1 MISTA
6 EALRHLIGFPT
17 VSRDSNRD
25 LIDWVTD
32 LLRQHGAE
40 PVIIENDDGTKA
52 NLFATTGPED
62 RAGVMLSGHT
72 DVVPIDGQNWTK
84 PPFECTFEDG
94 RYYGRGTADM
104 KGFVASALSAFCHAT
119 TVSLKTPLH
128 LALSYDEEI
137 GCIGVR
143 SMIAMLE
150 EAPVR
155 PAFCIVGEP
164 THMAVAVGHKGKTA
178 LKATCIGSEAHSA
191 LAPTAVNAV
200 HLACDL
206 IQEIRRIQDDLRL
219 NGLKDA
225 AYDIP
230 YTTFHAGIIHS
241 GVALNIVPNH
251 AEVAFEIRNLSND
264 SPEAILDRLR
274 GAISPIIAAARTTA
288 PQADIQIKIT
298 NSYPGLE
305 TPIESEIVSFVTGLT
320 GSNKIIKVAF
330 GTEGGLFQ
338 RDLGIPT
345 LVCGPGSME
354 QGHKP
359 DEFVSQDQLNACDDM
374 LRQLILRLEDGI

>member
-1 MISTA
+1 MITTA
-6 EALRHLIGFPT
+6 EALLQLISFPT
-17 VSRDSNRD
+17 VSRDSNRE
-25 LIDWVTD
+25 LIDWVAD
-32 LLRQHGAE
+32 QLRLHGVE

-52 NLFATTGPED
+52 NLYATTGPEEG
-62 RAGVMLSGHT
+62 AGVMLSGHT
-72 DVVPIDGQNWTK
+72 DVVPIDGQNWTR
-84 PPFECTFEDG
+84 PAFECTIEDD
-94 RYYGRGTADM
+94 RFYGRGTADM

-143 SMIAMLE
+143 SLISMLE
-150 EAPVR
+150 DAPVR

-206 IQEIRRIQDDLRL
+206 VQEIRRLQDDLRE
-219 NGLKDA
+219 NGPQDE

-230 YTTFHAGIIHS
+230 YTTLHAGLIQS

-251 AEVAFEIRNLSND
+251 AEVAFEIRNLSKD
-264 SPEAILDRLR
+264 SPDEILNRLR
-274 GAISPIIAAARTTA
+274 GAIAPIVLAARKTA

-305 TPIESEIVSFVTGLT
+305 TPLESEIVSFVTGLT
-320 GSNKIIKVAF
+320 GSNKVIKVAF

-359 DEFVSQDQLNACDDM
+359 DEYVSTGQLNACDDM
-374 LRQLILRLEDGI
+374 LRRLISRLQEGI